1 MALTLRLNYFP
12 LAPVRPAGQ
21 ETVMTTSTAETRKLY
36 QQVANSIVES
46 IREGQY
52 LPGQRLPSERDLAE
66 DYRVSRPTVREAMIA
81 LEIRGLVE
89 ARHGS
94 GVYVTEAPT
103 PEIQAPELD
112 IGAFELT
119 EARRLI
125 EGESCAL
132 AATTITDAELVR
144 LAAIMDDMVVENDQ
158 NVKGE
163 LADRR
168 FHVAIAQA
176 TRNSA
181 MVTVVEN
188 LWDLRYKS
196 PLCRAML
203 ERARQVGVRPLID
216 DHQEIL
222 LALQAHDPKAARNAM
237 REHLGRVIDNL
248 LTATEIDALEQARN
262 EVQARRTE
270 LVRRSGV

>member
-1 MALTLRLNYFP
+1 
-12 LAPVRPAGQ
+12 
-21 ETVMTTSTAETRKLY
+21 MTTSTAETRKLY
-36 QQVANSIVES
+36 QQVANSIAQA
-46 IREGQY
+46 IRDGVHR
-52 LPGQRLPSERDLAE
+52 PGQRLPSERDLAE
-66 DYRVSRPTVREAMIA
+66 DYKVSRPTVREAMIA

-94 GVYVTEAPT
+94 GVYVPEAPRPET
-103 PEIQAPELD
+103 PRPEAPAPDLD

-125 EGESCAL
+125 EGEVAAL
-132 AATTITDAELVR
+132 AAATITEEELEE
-144 LAAIMDDMVVENDQ
+144 LATIMDDMVVENDA

-163 LADRR
+163 RADRR
-168 FHVAIAQA
+168 FHVTIARA
-176 TRNSA
+176 SRNSA
-181 MVTVVEN
+181 LVTVVEN

-203 ERARQVGVRPLID
+203 ERARQVGVRPRID

-222 LALQAHDPKAARNAM
+222 LALKARDPAAARNAM

-248 LTATEIDALEQARN
+248 LTATEIDALERARN
-262 EVQARRTE
+262 EVAARRTE
-270 LVRRSGV
+270 LARRSAI

>member
-1 MALTLRLNYFP
+1 MPYFP
-12 LAPVRPAGQ
+12 LAPVRPVGQ
-21 ETVMTTSTAETRKLY
+21 KITMTTSTAETRKLY
-36 QQVANSIVES
+36 QQVANTIAES

-66 DYRVSRPTVREAMIA
+66 DYKVSRPTVREAMIA

-94 GVYVTEAPT
+94 GVYVTERPQ

-132 AATTITDAELVR
+132 AATTITDAELVQ
-144 LAAIMDDMVVENDQ
+144 LAAILDDMVEENDRD
-158 NVKGE
+158 VKGD

-181 MVTVVEN
+181 LVTVVEN

-222 LALQAHDPKAARNAM
+222 LALQARDPKAARNAM

-248 LTATEIDALEQARN
+248 LTATEIDALEQARSD
-262 EVQARRTE
+262 VAARRME
-270 LVRRSGV
+270 LVRRSRV

>member
-1 MALTLRLNYFP
+1 
-12 LAPVRPAGQ
+12 
-21 ETVMTTSTAETRKLY
+21 MTTSTAETRKLY
-36 QQVANSIVES
+36 QQVATAIADS
-46 IREGQY
+46 IRDGVY
-52 LPGQRLPSERDLAE
+52 TPGQRLPSERDLAE

-94 GVYVTEAPT
+94 GVYVTQAPPAET
-103 PEIQAPELD
+103 PAPELD

-119 EARRLI
+119 EARRLF

-132 AATTITDAELVR
+132 AATTITEAELAELETI
-144 LAAIMDDMVVENDQ
+144 LAEMVDENNRD
-158 NVKGE
+158 VSGD

-176 TRNSA
+176 TRNA
-181 MVTVVEN
+181 AIVTTVEN

-196 PLCRAML
+196 PLCKAML
-203 ERARQVGVRPLID
+203 ARARQVGVRPLID
-216 DHQEIL
+216 DHREIL
-222 LALQAHDPKAARNAM
+222 DSLKAHDPRAARDAM

-248 LTATEIDALEQARN
+248 LTATEMDAMQRARN
-262 EVQARRTE
+262 EAAARRNE
-270 LVRRSGV
+270 LARRSAI